1 MIARAAGRL
10 HSRRYFFRHA
20 AVSRSM
26 RYARGARAARRIMR
40 LLIVRFVIVRV
51 LIVVNHA
58 FCRTAAI

>member
-26 RYARGARAARRIMR
+26 RYARGALMARRIVR
-40 LLIVRFVIVRV
+40 LLIVRIGIVHIE
-51 LIVVNHA
+51 IVVNHA

>member
-1 MIARAAGRL
+1 
-10 HSRRYFFRHA
+10 
-20 AVSRSM
+20 M

>member
-1 MIARAAGRL
+1 MIACAAGRL

-20 AVSRSM
+20 AVSRPIL
-26 RYARGARAARRIMR
+26 YARGARAARRIVR
-40 LLIVRFVIVRV
+40 LLIVCV